1 MHRSKSLTRRTFSLL
16 IDQVL
21 LWASLLRR
29 ESRNQFLDAA
39 GNEGPGY
46 IKILANRGAFIPTL
60 SRLGRREPPSF
71 CDPMST
77 LIFPCR
83 TLSIDPLARR
93 DWYQFKKSPF
103 GLPRLTISPQ
113 YA

>member
-60 SRLGRREPPSF
+60 SRLGRREPPSGVAGERHDQAGVGELF
-71 CDPMST
+71 
-77 LIFPCR
+77 R
-83 TLSIDPLARR
+83 
-93 DWYQFKKSPF
+93 
-103 GLPRLTISPQ
+103 PRSG
-113 YA
+113 